1 MKINTVAIYGAGAI
15 GGYFIWGLSDKLK
28 KNLWVI
34 ADGER
39 KSRLE
44 SEGINVNGQH
54 FSLNVRTP
62 KEAGGVDLLLISTK
76 YGALQSALDD
86 IDAIVDEHTTVISLL
101 NGVDSEEII
110 GARIGIDHIVYSMM
124 KIASERVGNEVC
136 FDGPSTPGLF
146 FGEANQKEP
155 GERILAIAELLDNTP
170 LHYNICENIIQ
181 DIWYKYA
188 LNVSRNQ
195 PQAMINC
202 GIGAYT
208 DSEHAKFLVEK
219 LRLEVVAVA
228 AAKGIDIS
236 KPQHSAGKSAPAKK
250 RARYSTLQDLDAKRH
265 TEVDMFAGA
274 MVRMGKELG
283 IPTPYNEFTYHVIK
297 ALEEKNDG
305 LFDYND

>member
-28 KNLWVI
+28 ENLWVI

-146 FGEANQKEP
+146 FGEAKQKEP
-155 GERILAIAELLDNTP
+155 SKRILAIAELLDNTP

-202 GIGAYT
+202 GIGSYT

-236 KPQHSAGKSAPAKK
+236 KPQQGAGKSAPAKK

>member
-1 MKINTVAIYGAGAI
+1 MNINTVAVYGAGAI

-28 KNLWVI
+28 ENLWVI

-62 KEAGGVDLLLISTK
+62 KEAKGADLLLISTK
-76 YGALQSALDD
+76 YGALESALND
-86 IDAIVDEHTTVISLL
+86 IGTIVDEHTTVLSLL

-110 GARIGIDHIVYSMM
+110 GKKIGINHIVYSMM
-124 KIASERVGNEVC
+124 KIASERVGNEIR

-146 FGEANQKEP
+146 FGEAGQKEP
-155 GERILAIAELLDNTP
+155 SERVLAIAKLLDGTP

-195 PQAMINC
+195 PQAMIDC

-236 KPQHSAGKSAPAKK
+236 KPQQGAGKSAPAKK

>member
-1 MKINTVAIYGAGAI
+1 MKLLYRPTSSLYHRRIQLRG
-15 GGYFIWGLSDKLK
+15 FLPF
-28 KNLWVI
+28 
-34 ADGER
+34 
-39 KSRLE
+39 SR
-44 SEGINVNGQH
+44 
-54 FSLNVRTP
+54 FSTLHRT
-62 KEAGGVDLLLISTK
+62 EYS
-76 YGALQSALDD
+76 ALQSALDD
-86 IDAIVDEHTTVISLL
+86 IDAIVDEHTTVLSLL

-170 LHYNICENIIQ
+170 LHYNFCENIMK

-236 KPQHSAGKSAPAKK
+236 KPQQGAGKSAPAKK
-250 RARYSTLQDLDAKRH
+250 RARYSTLQNLDAKRH